1 MLDFFSSS
9 FRDAPLGAGPESI
22 PAIVSMDSGFVLRTP
37 RNDSGYGQMPRA
49 ASYGGPANWRCMASE
64 RCGGDPS
71 VAQIAAAISRA
82 VKTDLAA
89 INFPCMAFD
98 QAER

>member
-1 MLDFFSSS
+1 
-9 FRDAPLGAGPESI
+9 
-22 PAIVSMDSGFVLRTP
+22 MDSGFVLRTP
-37 RNDSGYGQMPRA
+37 RNDSGYGRMARA
-49 ASYGGPANWRCMASE
+49 ASYGGPANWCFVVSK

-71 VAQIAAAISRA
+71 VVQIATAISMA

-89 INFPCMAFD
+89 IDFPCMVFD